1 MMTLKNISS
10 VFSYKNRIW
19 EYLLKSVYSQ
29 ISAENQCSF
38 IFNRFESV
46 GCTCIWLC
54 SSKNWERNI
63 GIHWNRMKISKC
75 ITAQL
80 KSSNKSLLLASVYFW
95 ELWVTEQIKSDSFAA
110 SWWSVQEQ
118 LKSGEKLCLPLHRR
132 FSGIIWH
139 SFGKHFTWN
148 GLAIENS
155 QHVCYCFFCHHTDGL
170 DCGRSNVRGYDDII
184 QV

>member
-1 MMTLKNISS
+1 MGIFAEKCLQSNFCRESMLIHLQQ
-10 VFSYKNRIW
+10 IW
-19 EYLLKSVYSQ
+19 ECWVHLHMIMQQQELGTEHWY
-29 ISAENQCSF
+29 
-38 IFNRFESV
+38 
-46 GCTCIWLC
+46 
-54 SSKNWERNI
+54 
-63 GIHWNRMKISKC
+63 IHWNRMKISKC

-80 KSSNKSLLLASVYFW
+80 KSSNKSLLLASFYFW